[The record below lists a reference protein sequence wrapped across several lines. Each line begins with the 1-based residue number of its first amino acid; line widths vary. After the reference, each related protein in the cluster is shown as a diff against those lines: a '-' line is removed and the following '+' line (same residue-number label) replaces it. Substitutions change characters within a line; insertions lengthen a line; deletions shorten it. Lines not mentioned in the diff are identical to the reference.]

1 MSIFVNADTRVVV
14 QGITGK
20 EGSFHTRQCSA
31 YGTKIVAGVTPGK
44 GGQEVDGVP
53 IFNSV
58 HEAVAATGADTS
70 LIFVPPLFA
79 PDAILEA
86 ADGGAKLAVVIT
98 DGIPSLDMIKILLT
112 VAHRGTR
119 VIGPNCPGI
128 ISPGQT
134 KVGIMPG
141 PIHLPGKVGVI
152 SRSGTLTYEVVS
164 QLTNLGVGQSTC
176 IGIGGDPVI
185 GTDFIDCLAAFQA
198 DNHTEAIVMIG
209 EIGGDAEERAA
220 EFISAHVAKPVFAF
234 IAGQTAPAGK
244 RMGHAGAIIS
254 GGKGTARAK
263 LDALAKA
270 GAYLVENASVIGATV
285 KRVLGK

>member
-1 MSIFVNADTRVVV
+1 MSIFVNAATRIVV

-20 EGSFHTRQCSA
+20 EGSFHTRQCLA
-31 YGTKIVAGVTPGK
+31 YGAQVVAGVTPGK
-44 GGQEVDGVP
+44 GGQQAEGVP

-98 DGIPSLDMIKILLT
+98 DGIPSLDMIKILLA
-112 VAHRGTR
+112 VSSRGLR

-141 PIHLPGKVGVI
+141 QIHLPGKVGVI

-198 DNHTEAIVMIG
+198 DEQTEAIVMIG

-220 EFISAHVAKPVFAF
+220 EYIREKVSKPVFAF
-234 IAGQTAPAGK
+234 IAGLTAPPGK

-285 KRVLGK
+285 KRVLGR